1 MNFQFTPLDE
11 AYQVHHVNPNTYNGP
26 LHYSP
31 VCVFCSNPTS
41 LPLMNDGGSLRR
53 CVRCKKEFRATIVS
67 QAVPNFFLA
76 TQHLKGTN

>member
-11 AYQVHHVNPNTYNGP
+11 AYQIHHVNPNTYRGAV
-26 LHYSP
+26 HYSP

-41 LPLMNDGGSLRR
+41 VSLMNDGGSLRR

>member
-11 AYQVHHVNPNTYNGP
+11 AYQVHHVNPNTYRGTVQ
-26 LHYSP
+26 YSP